1 MGSARAKEIRELFG
15 SHLTV
20 DLNLTENTI
29 SAYDNDIDDF
39 LTWCG
44 RSKIDVIAIKTDKV
58 YDYLLSL
65 RNKGL
70 NPATIA
76 RRLSTLKHFYKFLNG
91 EGITRTNP
99 CASIEGPR
107 LMRKLPR
114 ILDQKEME
122 KVLLLP
128 DKSKPLGLRDSAM
141 LEIWYACGLR
151 ISEVRNIKI
160 PDVFLEL
167 KLLRVMGKGRKER
180 MVPFG
185 KYALDAITEYLNT
198 GRPALS
204 KTGSGSMLFLNNRG
218 NGLSR
223 MGLWK
228 ILKKY
233 ADQCGFK
240 FKVRPHTIRHS
251 CATHLIEAGADVRTV
266 MEFLGHA
273 DISTTQ
279 IYTHLDREYLREVHR
294 SFHPRA

>member
-1 MGSARAKEIRELFG
+1 
-15 SHLTV
+15 
-20 DLNLTENTI
+20 
-29 SAYDNDIDDF
+29 
-39 LTWCG
+39 
-44 RSKIDVIAIKTDKV
+44 
-58 YDYLLSL
+58 
-65 RNKGL
+65 
-70 NPATIA
+70 
-76 RRLSTLKHFYKFLNG
+76 
-91 EGITRTNP
+91 
-99 CASIEGPR
+99 
-107 LMRKLPR
+107 
-114 ILDQKEME
+114 
-122 KVLLLP
+122 
-128 DKSKPLGLRDSAM
+128 
-141 LEIWYACGLR
+141 
-151 ISEVRNIKI
+151 
-160 PDVFLEL
+160 
-167 KLLRVMGKGRKER
+167 MGKGRKER

-185 KYALDAITEYLNT
+185 KYALDAITEYLNI
-198 GRPALS
+198 GRPALA

-233 ADQCGFK
+233 TDQCGFK

>member
-1 MGSARAKEIRELFG
+1 LLKAKYREIREVFG
-15 SHLTV
+15 SHLSV

-29 SAYDNDIDDF
+29 SAYDNDVDDF
-39 LTWCG
+39 LGWC
-44 RSKIDVIAIKTDKV
+44 RKSNIDATSIHTERV

-76 RRLSTLKHFYKFLNG
+76 RRLSTLKHLYRFLTA
-91 EGITRTNP
+91 EGIAKTNP

-122 KVLLLP
+122 RLLLLP
-128 DKSKPLGLRDSAM
+128 DRSKPLGLRDLAM
-141 LEIWYACGLR
+141 LEIWYGCGLR

-160 PDVFLEL
+160 PDLFLEL

-185 KYALDAITEYLNT
+185 KYAQDAVTDYLKT
-198 GRPALS
+198 GRPAIS
-204 KTGSGSMLFLNNRG
+204 KLGSGSFLFLNNRG
-218 NGLSR
+218 NRLSR

-228 ILKKY
+228 IIKKY

-240 FKVRPHTIRHS
+240 FTVRPHTIRHS